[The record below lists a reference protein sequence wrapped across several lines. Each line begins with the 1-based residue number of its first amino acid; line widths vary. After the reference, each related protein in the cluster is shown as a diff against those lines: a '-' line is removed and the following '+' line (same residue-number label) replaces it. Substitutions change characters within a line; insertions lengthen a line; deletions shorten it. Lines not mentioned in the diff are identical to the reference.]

1 VTLLMRRLDREAAKE
16 LIADHVRLPIPQLA
30 AGLPLMTVD
39 FTYSPIGGTRVTD
52 DELGAVRREL
62 LEIAHAHGYPE
73 SIERTPELEARLGE
87 ALHRALPMT
96 PHEASQEDA
105 WTYLTCCWL
114 LDVAVWRFGTDADE
128 RRFIGNV
135 NRNTFRRLWWRR
147 EVLGAE
153 VPLDRLGE
161 DELVSIMERPTI
173 ASDRRLARG
182 IASRFLAV
190 VEAADG
196 VERMHL
202 MREAM
207 KRLMRL
213 TPFVSFHALRD
224 DELDAMVSTA
234 FESANAALKGLEAPA
249 LKALG
254 SIAPEPSPAVV
265 QLERRDL
272 GADETRPPEGDG
284 VRVDVADVSGVAT
297 AAVSI
302 AKRTGRVTN
311 ASLREATAVSPQEA
325 RDAFNLLMD
334 TGVLARRGV
343 RRGTHYVIAKS
354 TEDLRSANDGLAPQ
368 IEHDE
373 SPQQRASLG
382 AEEGEPSDPP
392 AALAAARVTPPERTP
407 IHRSS
412 DAGLIHAAA
421 RRLDEVGALA
431 RVALNAQ
438 RGRNTRASQAL
449 EMLRES
455 PGMSIP
461 ELATRMNMRRGYL
474 YRIMPGLEREGK
486 VTRQGSRWYAR

>member
-16 LIADHVRLPIPQLA
+16 LIVERVCLPIPQLA
-30 AGLPLMTVD
+30 AGLPLMTDD
-39 FTYSPIGGTRVTD
+39 FTYSAIGGTRATD
-52 DELGAVRREL
+52 DELGALRREL
-62 LEIAHAHGYPE
+62 LEIARAHGYPM
-73 SIERTPELEARLGE
+73 SVERTSELEARLGE
-87 ALHRALPMT
+87 ALHHALPIT

-114 LDVAVWRFGTDADE
+114 LDVAVWRFGADADE

-153 VPLDRLGE
+153 IPLGRLGE

-182 IASRFLAV
+182 IATRFLAV
-190 VEAADG
+190 VDMEDG

-224 DELDAMVSTA
+224 DELDAVVSTA
-234 FESANAALKGLEAPA
+234 FDSANAALKGVEAQAP
-249 LKALG
+249 KVPTVF
-254 SIAPEPSPAVV
+254 APEPSPAVV

-272 GADETRPPEGDG
+272 GADETRPSEGDATPG
-284 VRVDVADVSGVAT
+284 DLADISGVA
-297 AAVSI
+297 AAAISI

-311 ASLREATAVSPQEA
+311 VSLREATAVSPQEA
-325 RDAFNLLMD
+325 RDAFNFLID
-334 TGVLARRGV
+334 AGVLARRGV
-343 RRGTHYVIAKS
+343 QRGTHYVIAKP
-354 TEDLRSANDGLAPQ
+354 TEDERSANDGLAPQ
-368 IEHDE
+368 IEYDA
-373 SPQQRASLG
+373 SPQQTAALGPGGGGASD
-382 AEEGEPSDPP
+382 AP
-392 AALAAARVTPPERTP
+392 APLAAARVTPPETTP
-407 IHRSS
+407 VHRSS
-412 DAGLIHAAA
+412 DARLVHAAA
-421 RRLDEVGALA
+421 RRLDEFGALA
-431 RVALNAQ
+431 RAALNV
-438 RGRNTRASQAL
+438 RHTRASQAL

>member
-1 VTLLMRRLDREAAKE
+1 MRRLDREAAKKIITE
-16 LIADHVRLPIPQLA
+16 RVCMPIPQLA
-30 AGLPLMTVD
+30 AGSPLTID
-39 FTYSPIGGTRVTD
+39 FTYSPIGGTRITD
-52 DELGAVRREL
+52 DELGTLRREL
-62 LEIAHAHGYPE
+62 LEIARSHGYPA
-73 SIERTPELEARLGE
+73 SVERTSELEARMGE
-87 ALHRALPMT
+87 TLHRALPIT

-114 LDVAVWRFGTDADE
+114 LDVAVWRFGADADE

-182 IASRFLAV
+182 IATRFLAV
-190 VEAADG
+190 VDAEDG

-213 TPFVSFHALRD
+213 TPFLSFYALGD
-224 DELDAMVSTA
+224 DELEAVVSTA
-234 FESANAALKGLEAPA
+234 FESSNAALKGVEA
-249 LKALG
+249 KAPKAAN

-265 QLERRDL
+265 QLERKDL
-272 GADETRPPEGDG
+272 EVDGPRPSEGDDA
-284 VRVDVADVSGVAT
+284 RADVDDISGVP
-297 AAVSI
+297 AAAI
-302 AKRTGRVTN
+302 AIARRTGRVTN
-311 ASLREATAVSPQEA
+311 ASLREATAVSPEEA

-334 TGVLARRGV
+334 AGVLARRGV
-343 RRGTHYVIAKS
+343 RRGTHYVIAKP
-354 TEDLRSANDGLAPQ
+354 TEDESSASDGLAPQ
-368 IEHDE
+368 DRNDASPQDRAPLDTGEGEASDE
-373 SPQQRASLG
+373 SPPRA
-382 AEEGEPSDPP
+382 A
-392 AALAAARVTPPERTP
+392 VPERTP
-407 IHRSS
+407 SRRSS
-412 DAGLIHAAA
+412 DAGLVHAAA

-431 RVALNAQ
+431 RSALDAQ
-438 RGRNTRASQAL
+438 RGRRTRASQAL
-449 EMLRES
+449 EVLRKS

-461 ELATRMNMRRGYL
+461 ELAKRMNMRRGYL

-486 VTRQGSRWYAR
+486 VTRQGSRWYVR

>member
-1 VTLLMRRLDREAAKE
+1 MRRLDREAAKQ
-16 LIADHVRLPIPQLA
+16 LIADRVCMPISQLA
-30 AGLPLMTVD
+30 AGLPLMMVD
-39 FTYSPIGGTRVTD
+39 FTYSPIGGTRITD
-52 DELGAVRREL
+52 DELGALRREL
-62 LEIAHAHGYPE
+62 LEIAHAHGYPD
-73 SIERTPELEARLGE
+73 SVERTSELEARLGE
-87 ALHRALPMT
+87 TLHRVLPIT

-153 VPLDRLGE
+153 VPLGRLGE

-182 IASRFLAV
+182 IATRFLAV
-190 VEAADG
+190 VDAEDG

-213 TPFVSFHALRD
+213 TPFVSFYALGD
-224 DELDAMVSTA
+224 DELEAVVSTA
-234 FESANAALKGLEAPA
+234 FESSNAALKGVEAHAP
-249 LKALG
+249 KATN

-272 GADETRPPEGDG
+272 GADETRPSEGDDAS
-284 VRVDVADVSGVAT
+284 VDVADISGVA
-297 AAVSI
+297 AAAI
-302 AKRTGRVTN
+302 AIARRTGRVTN
-311 ASLREATAVSPQEA
+311 ASLREATAVSPQET
-325 RDAFNLLMD
+325 RDAFNLLVD
-334 TGVLARRGV
+334 VGVLARRGV
-343 RRGTHYVIAKS
+343 RRGTHYVIAKT
-354 TEDLRSANDGLAPQ
+354 TEDERSANDDVAAQ
-368 IEHDE
+368 VERDA
-373 SPQQRASLG
+373 SPQDRGPLSAGGGGASD
-382 AEEGEPSDPP
+382 APPSR
-392 AALAAARVTPPERTP
+392 AAARVTPPERTP
-407 IHRSS
+407 LHRSA
-412 DAGLIHAAA
+412 DAGLVHAAA
-421 RRLDEVGALA
+421 RRLDEVGAFA
-431 RVALNAQ
+431 RSALNAQ
-438 RGRNTRASQAL
+438 RGCRTRASQAL

-474 YRIMPGLEREGK
+474 YRIMPALEREGK